1 MSALHFCSGLGH
13 QHSKGADGSHY
24 QSIYE
29 PTEPSQ
35 PMMSDD
41 VSEQKYTRTP
51 RTMSPTLFESWGS
64 KVMFSGRSAAF
75 SSLSQRSR
83 FYLPKNFISLI

>member
-35 PMMSDD
+35 PMMSAD
-41 VSEQKYTRTP
+41 VSEQRYTTTTG
-51 RTMSPTLFESWGS
+51 TMSPTYSLHCISAVGS
-64 KVMFSGRSAAF
+64 DINILRVLMAAAI
-75 SSLSQRSR
+75 S
-83 FYLPKNFISLI
+83 PFISLLSPPNP